1 MRWHHECLLCVNDRT
16 IVYRWLVPRFKE
28 LYSSQVLKKKSD
40 AIGYVTSNFIG
51 QLHLHV
57 RVNFTFYLVG
67 TVSEYCFE
75 VTHIK
80 FVIRII

>member
-1 MRWHHECLLCVNDRT
+1 MGGWFQDSRSF
-16 IVYRWLVPRFKE
+16 IQAKFK
-28 LYSSQVLKKKSD
+28 KKKSN

>member
-1 MRWHHECLLCVNDRT
+1 VAGSKIQGAL
-16 IVYRWLVPRFKE
+16 FKP
-28 LYSSQVLKKKSD
+28 SLKKKKSN